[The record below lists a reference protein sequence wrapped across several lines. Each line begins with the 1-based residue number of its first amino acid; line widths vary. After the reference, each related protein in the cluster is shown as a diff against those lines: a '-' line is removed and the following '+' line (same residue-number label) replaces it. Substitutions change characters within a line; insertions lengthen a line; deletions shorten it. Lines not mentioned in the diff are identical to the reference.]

1 LFSFLF
7 KIKSE
12 ESEMGMFVQAT
23 RKKVRLRMAIDGVS
37 GSGKTYT
44 ALRFGTAMQMDI
56 DPDRKIGFINT
67 ESGAAEKYLGLCPD
81 GYPWDFHVCYLP
93 NYSPTSYTAAIM
105 AAGRE
110 GFQVLIIDSLSHAWA
125 GVGGALEI
133 KDAQGGNSFTAW
145 KTVTP
150 MHNRMIE
157 SILHSPCHIIA
168 TMRSKTEYVMEL
180 DANGKSVPR
189 KIGME
194 PVQRAGMEY
203 EFDIYGSV
211 SSDHILKISKSRC
224 PSPLIVDA
232 VVMKPGADFIKPVIE
247 WMNEGIELPPEA
259 FAVTEEDLK
268 KLEDAKR
275 IQEQGS
281 QVMTMSAEDLAEKQ
295 RRKERL
301 KEAAKKAAEEKA
313 NAVPANAA
321 STPAATTPTTSET
334 SPVATESTP
343 PTTEANV
350 VASTPVNP
358 VVTETTPVA
367 DPVVTEPPSTTKAE
381 VRPGMCTVDQAVAI
395 IELSKKIGIPD
406 KDLLV
411 RISELTTNKSQNIL
425 DLKTEVAAEVI
436 VKLRAKLS

>member
-1 LFSFLF
+1 
-7 KIKSE
+7 
-12 ESEMGMFVQAT
+12 MGMFTQAT

-56 DPDRKIGFINT
+56 DPGQKIGFINT

-81 GYPWDFHVCYLP
+81 GYPWDFYVCYLP

-110 GFQVLIIDSLSHAWA
+110 GFKVLVIDSLSHAWA

-133 KDAQGGNSFTAW
+133 KDAQSGNSFTAW

-203 EFDIYGSV
+203 EFDIYGSI

-232 VVMKPGADFIKPVIE
+232 VVVKPGADFIKPVIE

-275 IQEQGS
+275 MQEQGQGS
-281 QVMTMSAEDLAEKQ
+281 QPQAMSAEDLAEKQ
-295 RRKERL
+295 RRKEKL
-301 KEAAKKAAEEKA
+301 KEAAKRAAEEKA
-313 NAVPANAA
+313 NAVPATASPASAA
-321 STPAATTPTTSET
+321 VAPTTSTPTASATPPIATESAPLAT
-334 SPVATESTP
+334 EANATASSPVNPVATET
-343 PTTEANV
+343 A
-350 VASTPVNP
+350 A
-358 VVTETTPVA
+358 VA
-367 DPVVTEPPSTTKAE
+367 DPIVTEPPSTTKAE
-381 VRPGMCTVDQAVAI
+381 VRPGMCTVEQAATI

-406 KDLLV
+406 KDLLS
-411 RISELTTNKSQNIL
+411 RISELTPNKSQNIL

-436 VKLRAKLS
+436 VKLRAKLA